1 MLPGIPASRCRFGS
15 HSVYLVSDV
24 PDLGL
29 VVLVEFGSVQFH
41 RPALHSPYLHWASGS
56 SLGFRYVQVAKEQVA
71 SVACARRLS

>member
-29 VVLVEFGSVQFH
+29 VVLVEFGSVQFRH
-41 RPALHSPYLHWASGS
+41 PALHSPYLHWVSGS
-56 SLGFRYVQVAKEQVA
+56 SLGFRYVQVARGQVA
-71 SVACARRLS
+71 FVA